1 LVQKVEDAAS
11 TFGRKAEE
19 ARETVAVEMKS
30 LAGAI
35 RTKAPQ
41 AGVLGT
47 AASEAASTLEAGGEY
62 LQEHNFQRMAKGVTY
77 LIRRH
82 PFQAIL
88 LGLGVGFFVG
98 RASRR

>member
-1 LVQKVEDAAS
+1 
-11 TFGRKAEE
+11 
-19 ARETVAVEMKS
+19 MKS

-62 LQEHNFQRMAKGVTY
+62 LQEHNFHRMAKDVTD

-88 LGLGVGFFVG
+88 FGLGVGFFVG
-98 RASRR
+98 RVSRR